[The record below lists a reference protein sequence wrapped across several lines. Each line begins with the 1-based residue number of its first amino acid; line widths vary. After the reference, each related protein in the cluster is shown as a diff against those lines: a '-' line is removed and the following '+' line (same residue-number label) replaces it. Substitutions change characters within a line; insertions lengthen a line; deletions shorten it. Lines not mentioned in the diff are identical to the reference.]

1 MSKFLVRFYP
11 VYPCE
16 ELLIYDLDVL
26 KTSGETHN
34 NWRAM
39 VREEFNS
46 IIYSACRHHKFW
58 TVNDAISTY
67 NNNSTYWYI
76 EADSCK
82 HVVEKITAL
91 MSMRREELQE
101 LSDVERCVFIK
112 ALTSEF
118 GDKEDQNDPN
128 KTV

>member
-26 KTSGETHN
+26 KTSGGPHK

-39 VREEFNS
+39 VRAEFNS

-58 TVNDAISTY
+58 TVNDAICTY

-82 HVVEKITAL
+82 HVVEKIPVL
-91 MSMRREELQE
+91 MSIRREEMQE
-101 LSDVERCVFIK
+101 LSDVERSVFVT

-118 GDKEDQNDPN
+118 GDKEDLNDPN

>member
-1 MSKFLVRFYP
+1 MSKFLVNYYP

-16 ELLIYDLDVL
+16 EMRICNLDVL
-26 KTSGETHN
+26 KTSGETHK
-34 NWRAM
+34 NWRSY

-58 TVNDAISTY
+58 TVNDAICTY

-82 HVVEKITAL
+82 HVVEKIPVL
-91 MSMRREELQE
+91 MSIRREEMQE
-101 LSDVERCVFIK
+101 LSDVERSVFVT

-118 GDKEDQNDPN
+118 GYKEESDDPN
-128 KTV
+128 ETV

>member
-1 MSKFLVRFYP
+1 MSKFLVSFYP

-16 ELLIYDLDVL
+16 ELRIYNLDVL
-26 KTSGETHN
+26 KTSGGSHK

-58 TVNDAISTY
+58 TVDDAISTY
-67 NNNSTYWYI
+67 NNNATYWYI

-82 HVVEKITAL
+82 HVVEKIQKL
-91 MSMRREELQE
+91 MSMPREKMQE
-101 LSDVERCVFIK
+101 LSNVERSVFIT
-112 ALTSEF
+112 ALTEEF
-118 GDKEDQNDPN
+118 GEKEDRNDPN
-128 KTV
+128 ETV

>member
-26 KTSGETHN
+26 KTSGETHK

-46 IIYSACRHHKFW
+46 IIYSACRHHTFW
-58 TVNDAISTY
+58 TVDDAITTH
-67 NNNSTYWYI
+67 NNNSNYWLI
-76 EADSCK
+76 EADNSK
-82 HVVEKITAL
+82 QAVEKIAKL
-91 MSMRREELQE
+91 MSTPAGEEE
-101 LSDVERCVFIK
+101 KLSDTERCVFIK

-118 GDKEDQNDPN
+118 GEKEEP
-128 KTV
+128 